1 MNTKAKNIDMCSGN
15 LFKNIFLFS
24 MPLMLS
30 GILQLLYN
38 AADVIVVGRYAGDTA
53 LAGVGTSTA
62 LISMILNLFIGLSG
76 GVSVAMGRA
85 VGEKNDEK
93 IHKIVHT
100 SIALGLIAGSIL
112 TVFGSLFAKNLL
124 LFMDVPQDVLPQAQ
138 IYTTIV
144 FLGTIPSL
152 IYNFGAALLN
162 AMGDTKRP
170 LYIITVSGIINV
182 VLNLFFVLFFKMKA
196 DGVALATIISQAF
209 SAFAVIIILLKQNDS
224 SKLIFKKLHV
234 YIEPLKM
241 ILLIGV
247 PGGIQSMVFAF
258 SSVIIQSS
266 INTFGI
272 ATIAGCAAANN
283 IETFIYTIY
292 HTFFTASLTFISQN
306 IGAKKYDRIGK
317 IIKYCFVYVII
328 AGVISAILIVL
339 TGKTLLGVYCPGD
352 MVAINAGFERLVI
365 TVTTYFLFGFMTVVC
380 GALRGMGYSIHSM
393 IGSIAG
399 VCGIR
404 IGWVL
409 TIFNLYPNPKM
420 LYVSFPISW
429 IGTFIIVMGIYM
441 YKKKNFKVSKE
452 VV

>member
-1 MNTKAKNIDMCSGN
+1 MCSGN

-38 AADVIVVGRYAGDTA
+38 AADVIVVGRYAGQEA

-62 LISMILNLFIGLSG
+62 LISMILNLFVGLSG

-93 IHKIVHT
+93 IHRVVHT
-100 SIALGLIAGSIL
+100 AIFVGLIAGAVL
-112 TVFGSLFAKNLL
+112 TVFGSLFAKKL
-124 LFMDVPQDVLPQAQ
+124 LFLMDVPEDVLPQAQ
-138 IYTTIV
+138 IYITII

-162 AMGDTKRP
+162 AIGDTKRP
-170 LYIITVSGIINV
+170 LYIITASGIINV
-182 VLNLFFVLFFKMKA
+182 VLNLFFVLCFNMKA

-209 SAFAVIIILLKQNDS
+209 SAVTVVAFLKKQSDS
-224 SKLIFKKLHV
+224 SKLIFKELRV
-234 YIEPLKM
+234 YKEQLKM
-241 ILLIGV
+241 ILFIGV
-247 PGGIQSMVFAF
+247 PGGVQSMIFAF

-266 INTFGI
+266 INTFGL

-283 IETFIYTIY
+283 IENFIYTVY
-292 HTFFTASLTFISQN
+292 HTFFTASMTFVSQN
-306 IGAKKYDRIGK
+306 IGAKKYERIGK
-317 IIKYCFVYVII
+317 IIKYCTLYVLI
-328 AGVISAILIVL
+328 AGVILSTATVL
-339 TGKTLLGVYCPGD
+339 FGKTFLSVYCPGD
-352 MVAINAGFERLVI
+352 MSAVNAGFERLLI
-365 TVTTYFLFGFMTVVC
+365 TGTTYFFFGFMTVLS

-393 IGSIAG
+393 LGSVVG

-409 TIFNLYPNPKM
+409 TMFKLYPIAQV
-420 LYVSFPISW
+420 LYVSFPLSW
-429 IGTFIIVMGIYM
+429 IGTFVILIGVYV
-441 YKKKNFKVSKE
+441 YKKKNFE
-452 VV
+452 VCRTTT